1 MSESVLGANK
11 APNTNKKSNAGIIVA
26 IIVAALIIAGGVVAA
41 ILLIPQLTKG
51 DSNNSDSSQ
60 TADDNGGN
68 GNMAAKKNPANTASQ
83 LRLTVLTSS
92 RLMARNTPSEASS
105 LISANPATK
114 STNASKTRKF
124 QLVNT

>member
-11 APNTNKKSNAGIIVA
+11 APNTNKKSNAGIIIA

-41 ILLIPQLTKG
+41 ILLIPPLTI
-51 DSNNSDSSQ
+51 
-60 TADDNGGN
+60 TVATVT
-68 GNMAAKKNPANTASQ
+68 MAAKKNPANTASQ

-124 QLVNT
+124 QLVNI